1 MPVGW
6 KNMALRIHPPGKTPS
21 PNAATAFRALRHRN
35 YKLWFFGQGVS
46 LIGTWMQSV
55 AQQVLVYRLTGS
67 AVSLGIVSLMT
78 VIPLLPFSFWGGTLA
93 DRVSKRKILLVTQ
106 SLMLI
111 QAFILALLTWTGVV
125 QVWHV
130 YLMAFV
136 LGTLK
141 AVDMPPRQSFVVEMV
156 EGKDDLTSAI
166 GLNSAI
172 HNAARTLGPVIAG
185 IIVAVRGE
193 AVAFFLNSLSFL
205 AVIIS
210 LLLMRDLP
218 QPVSSKQR
226 FSNVLSDAREGV
238 RYVLSQQLLLVLMSL
253 VAVTSFLSR
262 PYQTLLPVFA
272 NNMLSGSA
280 QTVVDFFCNGALRT
294 LTCQQP
300 EALPLGL
307 LYSAIGIG
315 AVCGAVLVASLPPAA
330 RRGRLLS
337 AGNLGLPV
345 LLLLFVNSQVFIVS
359 LALMALV
366 GMAQVFQNALANT
379 LLQINSPDNLR
390 GRVMSQYSLVTQ
402 GMHQLGG
409 LQAGLVADSISASF
423 SVAIGALI
431 SLLYGIFVFFRFP
444 RVREMK

>member
-1 MPVGW
+1 MPGVW
-6 KNMALRIHPPGKTPS
+6 KNMALRLHPPANKSS
-21 PNAATAFRALRHRN
+21 PKAANTFRALRHRN

-78 VIPLLPFSFWGGTLA
+78 VLPLLPFSFWGGTLA
-93 DRVSKRKILLVTQ
+93 DRVSKRKIVLITQ
-106 SLMLI
+106 SLMLV
-111 QAFILALLTWTGVV
+111 QAVFLAVLTWTGRI
-125 QVWHV
+125 QVWQV
-130 YLMAFV
+130 YLMAFL
-136 LGTLK
+136 LGMLK
-141 AVDMPPRQSFVVEMV
+141 AVDMPARQSFVVEMV

-172 HNAARTLGPVIAG
+172 HNTARTLGPVIAG
-185 IIVAVRGE
+185 VVVATRGE
-193 AVAFFLNSLSFL
+193 AMAFFLNSLSFL
-205 AVIIS
+205 AVIVS
-210 LLLMRDLP
+210 LLFMRNLP
-218 QPVSSKQR
+218 QPTSSKQHL
-226 FSNVLSDAREGV
+226 SQVLADAREGL

-272 NNMLSGSA
+272 DDMLSGSA
-280 QTVVDFFCNGALRT
+280 QPLVDFFCNGPLRT

-307 LYSAIGIG
+307 LYSAIGVG
-315 AVCGAVLVASLPPAA
+315 AVAGAVLVASLPPAA

-337 AGNLGLPV
+337 VGNLGLPV
-345 LLLLFVNSQVFIVS
+345 LLLAFVYSQVFIIS
-359 LALMALV
+359 LLLMSLV
-366 GMAQVFQNALANT
+366 GVAQVFQNTLANT
-379 LLQINSPDNLR
+379 LLQINSPDELR

-409 LQAGLVADSISASF
+409 LQAGIVADWIGAPL
-423 SVAIGALI
+423 SVAIGASL
-431 SLLYGIFVFFRFP
+431 SLLYGIFVFLKFP
-444 RVREMK
+444 RLREMA